1 MFTAQSRQSAR
12 LFLQS
17 SELGPPTPSPAGGLC
32 PLFDSGG
39 RDTLSCGTGG
49 GGSPSGRGDRHCG
62 ILGIYVLC
70 GSQCL
75 NLFRSVIFMYYYE
88 QDRYANTQLQQ
99 ALSLICVVCST
110 VLDIKFKVRN
120 ILNIVIA

>member
-1 MFTAQSRQSAR
+1 
-12 LFLQS
+12 
-17 SELGPPTPSPAGGLC
+17 
-32 PLFDSGG
+32 
-39 RDTLSCGTGG
+39 
-49 GGSPSGRGDRHCG
+49 
-62 ILGIYVLC
+62 
-70 GSQCL
+70 
-75 NLFRSVIFMYYYE
+75 MYYYE